1 MRALSLDIETE
12 CDVEDCTESD
22 CKHALDH
29 HRSRITVVGIYFEMA
44 GVVHREVYRDLGRLR
59 IRLDGLCDFTLVGH
73 NLLQF
78 DLKHLKA
85 KGLDLTDRPWEC
97 TQLMAVAYSRKI
109 PDKWL
114 ARYEARRKEI
124 NKTLPHGHKA
134 HREAG
139 KHSLK
144 TLAPHFL
151 GVQPF
156 WEETGDK
163 DNDDYV
169 LTDCAHTY
177 RLFQFLRQA
186 LVEDDTDKFY
196 REKLKPWCQMLF
208 EGEWEGIGLDYGTMT
223 KKEMA
228 AQDQARSSKR
238 KLDQY
243 WESAYGAYEAEQ
255 MDALTREYE
264 EKKDIAIAKLKDPSY
279 EKRQKT
285 IRRYA
290 ALWGSAAA
298 KIEPFNLDSPAQMAW
313 LLRDH
318 LGYDITNFE
327 GEDSTGVEVLERLA
341 AEGKDDIK
349 ALLDYREASKLITS
363 FFPKYRELA
372 WKGKIHASFKLAIA
386 RTGRSTSSDPNLQQ
400 VPGHI
405 RPIFIPPPGHSLIIK
420 DFSGAEPALIG
431 YLTKDPMICG
441 PLIEHRNFHDGVVPL
456 FFDMDCDEKE
466 IKKLYPKERDA
477 TKEADLS
484 LFYGAAA
491 GRLRISAMK
500 RGFPWTMRDA
510 KDRVER
516 FRAHFE
522 TAFQVKREV
531 IDPTAEAGHPLINLF
546 GRKIRIE
553 QQDVYMKAFNTL
565 VQSSASDMLFR
576 SCQKMRDEFKAR
588 SIRAKILLWVHD
600 EVVVEV
606 DDRDLIDAEEIIDR
620 CMTSYKLPT
629 PYGNLP
635 LKVEGHV
642 SKYWKK

>member
-29 HRSRITVVGIYFEMA
+29 HRSRITVVGLYFEMA

-109 PDKWL
+109 PDEWL

-144 TLAPHFL
+144 TLAPYFL

-177 RLFQFLRQA
+177 RLFQFLREE
-186 LVEDDTDKFY
+186 LVKDGTEAFY
-196 REKLKPWCQMLF
+196 KDKLKPWCQMLF
-208 EGEWEGIGLDYGTMT
+208 EGEWEGVCLNYETMSSYETKAQKQAISAKTQLD
-223 KKEMA
+223 EMWA
-228 AQDQARSSKR
+228 
-238 KLDQY
+238 
-243 WESAYGAYEAEQ
+243 GAYDAYIREQQIILATEYRQMTERAWERSKGLTLGKAEKIASRYTQ
-255 MDALTREYE
+255 LRYKAE
-264 EKKDIAIAKLKDPSY
+264 E
-279 EKRQKT
+279 
-285 IRRYA
+285 
-290 ALWGSAAA
+290 
-298 KIEPFNLDSPAQMAW
+298 KIEPFNLDSPTQMAW

-318 LGYDITNFE
+318 YGYDITNFE
-327 GEDSTGVEVLERLA
+327 GEESTGVEVLERLA
-341 AEGKDDIK
+341 AEGKEDIK
-349 ALLDYREASKLITS
+349 QLLAYREGNKLCTA
-363 FFPKYRELA
+363 FFPSYREMA
-372 WKGKIHASFKLAIA
+372 WEGKIHASFKLAIA
-386 RTGRSTSSDPNLQQ
+386 RTGRSSSSSPNLQQ

-405 RPIFIPPPGHSLIIK
+405 RPIFIPRQGCSFIIK

-441 PLIEHRNFHDGVVPL
+441 PLIEGRNFHDGVVPL
-456 FFDMDCDEKE
+456 FFSVDCDERE
-466 IKKLYPKERDA
+466 IKKRYPVERDA

-484 LFYGAAA
+484 LFYGAGA

-500 RGFPWTMRDA
+500 RGFPWTKRDA
-510 KDRVER
+510 KERVDH
-516 FRAHFE
+516 FREHFE
-522 TAFQVKREV
+522 TAFQVKKDL

-606 DDRDLIDAEEIIDR
+606 DDRDLKDAEEIIDR

-642 SKYWKK
+642 AKYWKK